1 MFNYL
6 LLIIFGYLLGSLPWG
21 YLISRAKGIDIRKV
35 GSGNIGATN
44 VIRALGTKWGLLVA
58 VLDVLKGAVPAYLAL
73 NFLSPQQYI
82 ARDWQIAS
90 VAIMPALGHTFP
102 VWLGFK
108 GGKGVATTFGLIF
121 VLLDWKIL
129 LPLLFV
135 WLLALV
141 ISQISSFSNLLIA
154 SFLPLT
160 FWLSSFSFAYFILG
174 LSLFV
179 LIWWLHRENLKR
191 IKEGKEPKIKN
202 NKARIPTTLNL

>member
-6 LLIIFGYLLGSLPWG
+6 LLIIFGYFLGSLPWG

-35 GSGNIGATN
+35 GSGNIGVTN

-58 VLDVLKGAVPAYLAL
+58 LLDVLKGAIPVYLAL
-73 NFLSPQQYI
+73 KFLGHQQYI
-82 ARDWQIAS
+82 GRDWQIAS
-90 VAIMPALGHTFP
+90 VAIMPVLGHVFP
-102 VWLGFK
+102 IWLGFK

-129 LPLLFV
+129 LALLFV

-141 ISQISSFSNLLIA
+141 TSQISSFSNLLMA

-174 LSLFV
+174 FGLFA

-191 IKEGKEPKIKN
+191 IKEGKEPKIELKS
-202 NKARIPTTLNL
+202 